1 MRKIFALTLTLLLS
15 LCLAACVDGNEDDTS
30 SPTNATTFEHTQET
44 TTVPDTTS
52 TTQEANRTP
61 IALPE
66 DYHELLVLQ
75 YIEYYN
81 EDSKTIERLYR
92 ESFQNTDDY
101 GRAILP
107 DGNVVE
113 GPFGLGLFANTDLEI
128 AVQSGSAVLASGATH
143 PPLFDLKHEN
153 GRYYLV
159 SEPNNWKCELQYT
172 GDEIVLFDQYTRLP
186 KYHYCQW

>member
-1 MRKIFALTLTLLLS
+1 VRKILAPTLVLLLA
-15 LCLAACVDGNEDDTS
+15 LCLTACFNGGEDNTS
-30 SPTNATTFEHTQET
+30 SPTHET
-44 TTVPDTTS
+44 
-52 TTQEANRTP
+52 NFTP

-81 EDSKTIERLYR
+81 EDSKTIEKLYR
-92 ESFQNTDDY
+92 ESFQTTDGY

-113 GPFGLGLFANTDLEI
+113 GPFGFGLHANTDLEI
-128 AVQSGSAVLASGATH
+128 DVRSDTAVLASGASH
-143 PPLFDLKHEN
+143 PPMFDLKHEN

-172 GDEIVLFDQYTRLP
+172 GAEIVLFDQYSRMP
-186 KYHYCQW
+186 KYHYCRW